1 VLFIICQCFAIP
13 YPVLPFLT
21 NLLLIMTILRLTVP
35 NMACGACA
43 ETITQTIQSL
53 DPTAKVTPNLDTKL
67 VEINANIHEVA
78 ITAAI
83 KKAGYTVQL

>member
-1 VLFIICQCFAIP
+1 MPILHSDP
-13 YPVLPFLT
+13 
-21 NLLLIMTILRLTVP
+21 LLIMTILRLTVP

-53 DPTAKVTPNLDTKL
+53 DPTAKVTTNLYTKL

>member
-1 VLFIICQCFAIP
+1 
-13 YPVLPFLT
+13 
-21 NLLLIMTILRLTVP
+21 MTILRLIVP

-43 ETITQTIQSL
+43 ETITQTVQNL
-53 DPTAKVTPNLDTKL
+53 DPAARVITNLDTKL
-67 VEINANIHEVA
+67 VEIDASINEVA